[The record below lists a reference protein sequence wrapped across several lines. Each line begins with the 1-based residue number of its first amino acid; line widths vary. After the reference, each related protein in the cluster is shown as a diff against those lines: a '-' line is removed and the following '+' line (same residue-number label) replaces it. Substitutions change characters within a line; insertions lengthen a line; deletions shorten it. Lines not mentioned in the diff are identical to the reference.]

1 MISVTVYSTGPRCMR
16 CGLTC
21 RRLDEA
27 GIPFTVIDLT
37 RQENASQREFVTDEL
52 GYTEAP
58 VVVVDDEPENH
69 WSGFRPDLID
79 RLAAHIAAPATNARV
94 TTPRPRQI
102 HDGSA
107 PTATLSDGPSAAIT
121 DNAPGRN

>member
-1 MISVTVYSTGPRCMR
+1 MITVTVYSTGPQCMR
-16 CGLTC
+16 CGLTR

-37 RQENASQREFVTDEL
+37 RQENASHREFVTHEL

-58 VVVVDDEPENH
+58 VVVVHDEPEHH

-79 RLAAHIAAPATNARV
+79 RLPGSSVRG
-94 TTPRPRQI
+94 RSD
-102 HDGSA
+102 HDG
-107 PTATLSDGPSAAIT
+107 
-121 DNAPGRN
+121 